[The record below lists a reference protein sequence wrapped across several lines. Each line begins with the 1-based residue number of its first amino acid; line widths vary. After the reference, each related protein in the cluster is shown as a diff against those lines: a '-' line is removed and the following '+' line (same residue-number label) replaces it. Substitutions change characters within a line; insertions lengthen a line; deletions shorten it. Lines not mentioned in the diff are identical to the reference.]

1 MYQPYKN
8 YKAVDFV
15 ELAFGGKYKP
25 VFLID
30 NSPIH
35 KYENYKALVDLN
47 LMVILQGVGW
57 WCIERQD
64 YECQRYE

>member
-1 MYQPYKN
+1 MTIIYMNQPYEN

-15 ELAFGGKYKP
+15 ELAFGGRYKP

-35 KYENYKALVDLN
+35 KYENHKALVHLN
-47 LMVILQGVGW
+47 FI
-57 WCIERQD
+57 IIS
-64 YECQRYE
+64 